1 MTIRKNKLIF
11 SSNKEERKKG
21 YKKLFKQKDYQ
32 VKRDL
37 AKDIAEVMEVLGYD
51 VTVEQA
57 MAYLKSSHAVFD
69 RNYHLNPRR

>member
-1 MTIRKNKLIF
+1 MTIRNNKLIF

-57 MAYLKSSHAVFD
+57 MAYLKCSHAVFD
-69 RNYHLNPRR
+69 RNYHLNSRR